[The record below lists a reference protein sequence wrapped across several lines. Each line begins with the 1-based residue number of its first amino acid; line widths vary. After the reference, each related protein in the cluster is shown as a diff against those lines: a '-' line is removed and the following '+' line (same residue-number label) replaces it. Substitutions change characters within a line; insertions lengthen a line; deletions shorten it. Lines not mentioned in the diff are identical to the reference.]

1 MNTPSDTTKFVATL
15 YFVFCTHHVSAL
27 IFSRRVWYWTAVA
40 VFGKDQ
46 AGPTLTVWAKA
57 DRMYV

>member
-27 IFSRRVWYWTAVA
+27 MFSRVSYWTAVA
-40 VFGKDQ
+40 VCGKDQ
-46 AGPTLTVWAKA
+46 AGRTLTVWAKA